1 MTLCGPKNRSV
12 YAHRNAGCIGP
23 FTPTSSSWFF
33 CRSVLGDKIAAGILA
48 QTAGV
53 PSIPWSGDGLTAELT
68 SEGTIPDSTFKMPG
82 LEDGGKS
89 WGRGPS
95 PWKRYTVYVF
105 KGRAMSLVGF
115 AEKNSKVVVF
125 LEREAAGTIQSWWW
139 REIRLQLTSWG
150 W

>member
-1 MTLCGPKNRSV
+1 MCWLSK
-12 YAHRNAGCIGP
+12 
-23 FTPTSSSWFF
+23 TPPITNHHQHHQFLRFF

-82 LEDGGKS
+82 LEDGEAILV
-89 WGRGPS
+89 GPL
-95 PWKRYTVYVF
+95 PLEKVYGYVF

-115 AEKNSKVVVF
+115 AEKNSNVVVF
-125 LEREAAGTIQSWWW
+125 PKQRLRGAYKVDGEEKSGYNSPV
-139 REIRLQLTSWG
+139 EVGIRFSPYLQG
-150 W
+150 F